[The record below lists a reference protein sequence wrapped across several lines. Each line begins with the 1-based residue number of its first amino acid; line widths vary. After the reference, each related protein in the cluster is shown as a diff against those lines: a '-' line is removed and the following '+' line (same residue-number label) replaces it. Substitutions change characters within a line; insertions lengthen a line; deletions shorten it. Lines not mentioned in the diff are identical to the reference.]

1 MMLILQIQHPAAS
14 IAYAIFDISLASALA
29 AFSIHLNIS

>member
-1 MMLILQIQHPAAS
+1 MLILQLQHPATS
-14 IAYAIFDISLASALA
+14 MAYAIFDISLVSALA